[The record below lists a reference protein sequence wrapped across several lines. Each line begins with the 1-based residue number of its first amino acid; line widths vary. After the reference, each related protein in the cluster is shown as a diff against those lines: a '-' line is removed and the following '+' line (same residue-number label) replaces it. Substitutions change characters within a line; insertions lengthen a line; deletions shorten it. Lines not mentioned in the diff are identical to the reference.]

1 MKNNVECC
9 FVNIWCSD
17 IIVGVVMMHLS
28 CVRQTFVNISYES
41 YILYIVEIYVYV
53 WLFCSHSSDCRQNI
67 IYSIIKNDIVK
78 SMIRLLMTYVL
89 ISISK
94 IYRHLQLFIA
104 NMIWF
109 HKLLLASNK
118 VDYTIT
124 TWCLCDKIMKDLRSR

>member
-1 MKNNVECC
+1 MKNNVQCC

-28 CVRQTFVNISYES
+28 CMRQTFFSISYES

-67 IYSIIKNDIVK
+67 IYNIIKNDIVK
-78 SMIRLLMTYVL
+78 SMIRLFDG
-89 ISISK
+89 ICS
-94 IYRHLQLFIA
+94 HQHFQDLQALA
-104 NMIWF
+104 TV
-109 HKLLLASNK
+109 HCQLLLVSNK

-124 TWCLCDKIMKDLRSR
+124 TWCLCCLSTGLTDR

>member
-1 MKNNVECC
+1 MAWGGYSLSIAVFYQIRWGNSCLTSLTLGEEQCGMF

-78 SMIRLLMTYVL
+78 SMIRLFDD
-89 ISISK
+89 ICS
-94 IYRHLQLFIA
+94 HQHFQDLQA
-104 NMIWF
+104 
-109 HKLLLASNK
+109 LAT
-118 VDYTIT
+118 VH
-124 TWCLCDKIMKDLRSR
+124 CQHDLVS